1 MSIDSRSTLT
11 ATLLALFT
19 ILAGCSSPAPQ
30 ANGKQTSA
38 PQATTTKIVGNNPLG
53 KYLELGGYRLGEG
66 GSGKLSVKFAVVNH
80 SDADIGDLGMHVKL
94 MTTADKPDD
103 PPFVQFDAKVP
114 GLGPKEV
121 RDASATAE
129 TKLKVY
135 EIPDW
140 QFIRAE
146 VEITSPAP

>member
-1 MSIDSRSTLT
+1 MFPYLRTPLT
-11 ATLLALFT
+11 ATVIILAT
-19 ILAGCSSPAPQ
+19 VLAGCSSPAPQ
-30 ANGKQTSA
+30 GNGKPASA
-38 PQATTTKIVGNNPLG
+38 PQATTTKMTGNNPLG

-80 SDADIGDLGMHVKL
+80 SEADIGDLAMHVKL
-94 MTTADKPDD
+94 TTTADKPGD
-103 PPFVQFDAKVP
+103 PPFVEFDAKVP

-121 RDASATAE
+121 KDVSATAE

-146 VEITSPAP
+146 VEIMSPAP